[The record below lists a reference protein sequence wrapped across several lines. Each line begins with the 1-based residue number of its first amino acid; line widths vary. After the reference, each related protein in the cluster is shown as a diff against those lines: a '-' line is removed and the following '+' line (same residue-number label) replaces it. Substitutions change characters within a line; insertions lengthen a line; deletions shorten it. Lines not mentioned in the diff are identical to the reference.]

1 MTAVKNQ
8 PLSLELK
15 KTIKAPLEVVY
26 KAWIEPEQMQ
36 KWFGCDQCRGLKIA
50 QDFRVGGQ
58 YRVDMHLANDTIM
71 TVFGEYK
78 EIIPNKKIVYS
89 WSNNFPEIP
98 ADNTEVTVEFSFN
111 GESTEVYLKHV
122 NFQFEESA
130 TSHTSGW
137 SFALDK
143 LSKVFANA

>member
-8 PLSLELK
+8 PLGLTLQ

-26 KAWIEPEQMQ
+26 RAWVEPEQMK
-36 KWFGCDQCRGLKIA
+36 KWFGCQQCRSLKIV

-58 YRVDMHLANDTIM
+58 YRVDMHLEDGSIM

-78 EIIPNKKIVYS
+78 EITANKKIVYS

-98 ADNTEVTVEFSFN
+98 AKDTEVTVEFN
-111 GESTEVYLKHV
+111 WDGEATHITLKHV

-137 SFALDK
+137 SHALDK
-143 LSKVFANA
+143 LSTIFV